1 MFSITYSSFH
11 RYYYIRSGQKLLLQ
25 QQELEKRMREYN
37 DYHSKQIQNHQNL
50 SLDYSINNQTHKGQL
65 IVQKDVS
72 LSNSNKNVTRN
83 PSFVQNGGKSRL
95 EITSR
100 EVKCILCFPHWDY
113 DRVLLEYKKFL
124 NYLFKILCKG

>member
-1 MFSITYSSFH
+1 MSSLTYSSFH
-11 RYYYIRSGQKLLLQ
+11 RYYYYIRSGQKLLLQ

-50 SLDYSINNQTHKGQL
+50 SLHYSIKNQTRNSQL
-65 IVQKDVS
+65 IVQKDDS
-72 LSNSNKNVTRN
+72 LSNSYNNVTRN

-100 EVKCILCFPHWDY
+100 EVKCILCLPHLDY
-113 DRVLLEYKKFL
+113 DIYLVLKYE
-124 NYLFKILCKG
+124 KIPQLTL